1 MQDKIHVVVDTIAVS
16 NETPLKDDPRC
27 HVLRLIARHGNEEWW
42 DGDRSLEEMFA
53 MVEKT
58 GQLPGTSQP
67 PVGYIHDFFA
77 KIAEEGKKI
86 IYIAVDSVLSG
97 TYQTCCM
104 VAKQVMKEIKGA
116 DIRVVDG
123 LTAACPLSGMAMEVL
138 RKADEGVEDMDEL
151 EAFARDCALR
161 TETYF
166 TVKTLDYLQ

>member
-77 KIAEEGKKI
+77 KIAEEGKKLSI
-86 IYIAVDSVLSG
+86 LPWIVCSVAP
-97 TYQTCCM
+97 T
-104 VAKQVMKEIKGA
+104 KP
-116 DIRVVDG
+116 VVW
-123 LTAACPLSGMAMEVL
+123 LPN
-138 RKADEGVEDMDEL
+138 R
-151 EAFARDCALR
+151 
-161 TETYF
+161 
-166 TVKTLDYLQ
+166 

>member
-16 NETPLKDDPRC
+16 HETPLKDDTRC

-53 MVEKT
+53 MVEKS

-67 PVGYIHDFFA
+67 PVGYIHDFFSNLVQ
-77 KIAEEGKKI
+77 EGKKVI
-86 IYIAVDSVLSG
+86 CITVDSVLSG

-104 VAKQVMKEIKGA
+104 VAKQVMKEVKGS

-123 LTAACPLSGMAMEVL
+123 LTAACPLSGMAMAVG
-138 RKADEGVEDMDEL
+138 R
-151 EAFARDCALR
+151 
-161 TETYF
+161 
-166 TVKTLDYLQ
+166 

>member
-1 MQDKIHVVVDTIAVS
+1 MQDKIHVVVDTLAVS

-97 TYQTCCM
+97 TYQTC
-104 VAKQVMKEIKGA
+104 
-116 DIRVVDG
+116 
-123 LTAACPLSGMAMEVL
+123 L
-138 RKADEGVEDMDEL
+138 
-151 EAFARDCALR
+151 
-161 TETYF
+161 
-166 TVKTLDYLQ
+166 

>member
-67 PVGYIHDFFA
+67 PVGYIHDFFSDIVTPCRISNSSISSFA
-77 KIAEEGKKI
+77 AL
-86 IYIAVDSVLSG
+86 Y
-97 TYQTCCM
+97 TCSSL
-104 VAKQVMKEIKGA
+104 APRLPYRIFS
-116 DIRVVDG
+116 I
-123 LTAACPLSGMAMEVL
+123 
-138 RKADEGVEDMDEL
+138 
-151 EAFARDCALR
+151 
-161 TETYF
+161 
-166 TVKTLDYLQ
+166 TVPVKRFVS